1 MSGYSASPTAS
12 PMAKR
17 TFTVALEKLHHVL
30 EVEHLSEEAKR
41 HLKDVEELIRT
52 VDQQINGQRRLNRRG
67 TSQAEDLIKDVPTTE
82 SRRDLL
88 LTFTEVDP
96 DHADTHEV
104 IARSPKKKMFGSML
118 PPSPSGAAQQFL
130 ARAGQF
136 DFDALGYAE
145 VCESPIRGL
154 GGHLMVSSGLI
165 KELNE
170 ACWLTS
176 DEFEDRMG
184 AFLIEINGQYRPEA
198 IYHGAA
204 HATDVMATVAW
215 FLSLEGFAEHFSQM
229 DYLMA
234 YVAAAI
240 HDVGHPGANNLFQ
253 SKIMS
258 KLAIRYNDKSIL
270 ENFHVALAF
279 EKMQQPALNWF
290 TLLEKDFA
298 SPSDEARVNLQQYV
312 RRGLISMVLATD
324 MAKHA
329 AHIQELKHAV
339 EKAKDG
345 SQADK
350 QAALDTKLLLLE
362 TVLHAADISNPL
374 KPQNIMLA
382 WTRRVL
388 DEFWNQGDEEK
399 SRALPI
405 SPLCD
410 REAGRSTVPKGQLG
424 FINFVIAPF
433 FAPIVDLIP
442 QAVLATNQLNQN
454 KLYWEQKDKESASY
468 EHIFS
473 EEVE

>member
-1 MSGYSASPTAS
+1 M
-12 PMAKR
+12 
-17 TFTVALEKLHHVL
+17 
-30 EVEHLSEEAKR
+30 
-41 HLKDVEELIRT
+41 
-52 VDQQINGQRRLNRRG
+52 VD
-67 TSQAEDLIKDVPTTE
+67 
-82 SRRDLL
+82 
-88 LTFTEVDP
+88 
-96 DHADTHEV
+96 
-104 IARSPKKKMFGSML
+104 
-118 PPSPSGAAQQFL
+118 
-130 ARAGQF
+130 
-136 DFDALGYAE
+136 
-145 VCESPIRGL
+145 
-154 GGHLMVSSGLI
+154 SGLI

-170 ACWLTS
+170 AGWLTS
-176 DEFEDRMG
+176 EMFADRML
-184 AFLIEINGQYRPEA
+184 AFLTEINGEYRPEA
-198 IYHGAA
+198 TYHGAA

-215 FLSLEGFAEHFSQM
+215 FLSLEGFAEHFSRM

-234 YVAAAI
+234 YVAAGI
-240 HDVGHPGANNLFQ
+240 HDVGHPGTNNLFQ
-253 SKIMS
+253 SKTMS
-258 KLAIRYNDKSIL
+258 DLAVRYNDKSIL
-270 ENFHVALAF
+270 ENYHVATAF
-279 EKMQQPALNWF
+279 DKMRAPALNWF
-290 TLLEKDFA
+290 ILLEKDFA
-298 SPSDEARVNLQQYV
+298 PPSDEAHVNLQQYV

-339 EKAKDG
+339 EKARDG

-350 QAALDTKLLLLE
+350 QSASDDNLLLLE

-410 REAGRSTVPKGQLG
+410 REAGRNSVPKGQLG

-468 EHIFS
+468 EQIFP
-473 EEVE
+473 EEVVTEPVVS